1 MTIGLQE
8 VRVQDLCLA
17 ETRALQHV
25 AITELRK
32 HGIGVSHGILK
43 GENLLILC
51 SNIANVKHLYC
62 VMSRFMFH
70 ILFHLLKLF

>member
-1 MTIGLQE
+1 MTISLQE

-32 HGIGVSHGILK
+32 HEIGVSHGILK
-43 GENLLILC
+43 GESLLILYPNTD
-51 SNIANVKHLYC
+51 S
-62 VMSRFMFH
+62 
-70 ILFHLLKLF
+70 

>member
-1 MTIGLQE
+1 MVINLQE
-8 VRVQDLCLA
+8 VRTEDLCLA
-17 ETRALQHV
+17 ETRAVQHV

-51 SNIANVKHLYC
+51 PNID
-62 VMSRFMFH
+62 S
-70 ILFHLLKLF
+70 